1 LTRDL
6 KNSAGQPSSRRVLS
20 EAGLVALSLALVIA
34 VSVCWFCLRGYT
46 LYYGDAQA
54 HLNIAREVLDSRTP
68 GYHHLGTV
76 WLPLLHLLCVPF
88 VGNNWLWS
96 TGLAGSIPVAACFVV
111 AGTCFYLAARQ
122 VYESALAAAVAILCL
137 ALNPNILYLASIP
150 MTEQV
155 FLAGLAVLLL
165 ALVRFRSTQL
175 RRYLALGVGAL
186 WAMCLTRYDGWFLI
200 PFAALWFAGY
210 AEFGKPRTAL
220 TVAFFASLAPLY
232 WLAHCWWLTG
242 NALDFYNGPY
252 SALAIQGGK
261 PYPGFHNWR
270 EALLYYGDAAKLCAG
285 WPLLI
290 IGAIGCACALATE
303 RFSALGFLCLTPLF
317 YLWSMHSSG
326 NPVYGPRYF
335 NSYYNT
341 RYASAVVVA
350 AAFAS
355 GAIIAILPV
364 TRRNLALVLP
374 FLAIIPWIA
383 NPSQENWIC
392 WKESQVN
399 SISRREWT
407 AEGAAYF
414 KRAYLLGEGVLASSG
429 DVTGVFCKA
438 GIPLRETLNIAD
450 VPVWYGASAR
460 PNLAYDTG
468 WAIAQD
474 GDRLSKSLRAT
485 PQAFELIQTIQV
497 KGAPALN
504 VYRRRARLD

>member
-1 LTRDL
+1 MTRDL
-6 KNSAGQPSSRRVLS
+6 KNSAGRPSSRQALA
-20 EAGLVALSLALVIA
+20 EAGSVSLGLALVIA
-34 VSVCWFCLRGYT
+34 ASVSWFCLRGYI

-54 HLNIAREVLDSRTP
+54 HLNIARGILDARIR
-68 GYHHLGTV
+68 GYNHIGTV
-76 WLPLLHLLCVPF
+76 WLPLLHLLCLPF
-88 VGNNWLWS
+88 VGNTWMWS
-96 TGLAGSIPVAACFVV
+96 TGLAGSIPVAACFVI
-111 AGTCFYLAARQ
+111 AGTCFYLAAKQ
-122 VYESALAAAVAILCL
+122 VYGTALAAAVVILCL

-165 ALVRFRSTQL
+165 ALVRFRSTQR
-175 RRYLALGVGAL
+175 RRYLVMGVAAL

-200 PFAALWFAGY
+200 PFVALWFAAY
-210 AEFGKPRTAL
+210 AEFRKRRIAL
-220 TVAFFASLAPLY
+220 IVASFASLAPLY
-232 WLAHCWWLTG
+232 WFAHCWWLTG

-261 PYPGFHNWR
+261 PYPGYHSWA
-270 EALLYYGDAAKLCAG
+270 EAFLYYGDAAKLCAG

-290 IGAIGCACALATE
+290 IGAIGCACALAAE

-341 RYASAVVVA
+341 RYACAVVVA

-355 GAIIAILPV
+355 GAIVTVLPV
-364 TRRNLALVLP
+364 TRRNLALAVPL
-374 FLAIIPWIA
+374 LAILPWIV
-383 NPSQENWIC
+383 NPSPENWIC

-399 SISRREWT
+399 SVSRREWT
-407 AEGAAYF
+407 AEGAAYLQQV
-414 KRAYLLGEGVLASSG
+414 YLPGEGILASAG

-460 PNLAYDTG
+460 PDLAYDTA

-474 GDRLSKSLRAT
+474 GDPLSKSLGAAPR
-485 PQAFELIQTIQV
+485 AFELIQTIKV
-497 KGAPALN
+497 NGAPALN
-504 VYRRRARLD
+504 VYRRRARLE